1 MIYVIFNVQCL
12 MFSANITLILNYF
25 SVNKYGR
32 GLDWRFSAKVVRRRW
47 CIVIH
52 TILNLE
58 KITLKLGADNQFYKL
73 SMIDNLFLWR
83 PRIKVHES
91 RVSFKFIPSLQNCW
105 NRVPFWIYLVGNR
118 GGNKLD
124 SKRFHARES
133 DAKGKSHYSA
143 ILNNSHALQFA
154 KYEGD
159 NMI

>member
-1 MIYVIFNVQCL
+1 
-12 MFSANITLILNYF
+12 MFSANITLILNSF

-32 GLDWRFSAKVVRRRW
+32 GLDWRFSAKVVCRRW

-58 KITLKLGADNQFYKL
+58 KITLKLAADNQSSKISIVDF
-73 SMIDNLFLWR
+73 LFLWR
-83 PRIKVHES
+83 PWIKVHES
-91 RVSFKFIPSLQNCW
+91 RVPFKFTPSLQNCW

-133 DAKGKSHYSA
+133 DAKGKS
-143 ILNNSHALQFA
+143 
-154 KYEGD
+154 E
-159 NMI
+159 